1 MDFLK
6 DNKKFEA
13 LVKDVFNTIDENGI
27 NFSYLIKKTMVTSNF
42 KS

>member
-13 LVKDVFNTIDENGI
+13 MVQDVFHTIDENGI
-27 NFSYLIKKTMVTSNF
+27 NFS
-42 KS
+42 